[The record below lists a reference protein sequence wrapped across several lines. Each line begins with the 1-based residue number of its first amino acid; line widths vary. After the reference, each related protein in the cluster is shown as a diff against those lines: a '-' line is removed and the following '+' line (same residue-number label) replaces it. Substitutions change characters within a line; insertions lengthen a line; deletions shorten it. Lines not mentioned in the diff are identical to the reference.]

1 MERLEVDGKFLRAG
15 DHRVFLRMVT
25 YGPFPGGWPAKLAD
39 DFRQIRDAGFQALRL
54 YSWPSQSFLDA
65 AEDAGLWVFAGLEW
79 HQSSDFL
86 RTDHLD
92 EAREALD
99 AGLRTSG
106 DHPALAGVFIANEIP
121 TDLVRWMGPTR
132 VLDSLESLID
142 EGKQRRPELIWAY
155 GNYPSSE
162 FLEPGNADLT
172 AMNVYLENEEAFRAY
187 LDRLHHIAGD
197 RPVLISEFG
206 IDSRRSSPEQQAECL
221 TWAIDASK
229 AQGAAGFAVY
239 AWTDRWWNN
248 DAEVL
253 DWDFGLTTR
262 EGEAKPALAAVP
274 SSFQSEPPSREW
286 PPFSVIVCTRDGRE
300 RITSC
305 LRSLKDLRGPQYE
318 VIVVDDGSS
327 DGTAGLIREHFPEVR
342 LVELPPSGLSA
353 ARNAGAEA
361 AEGEVLAFTDDDC
374 EADQDW
380 LLGLA
385 ERFTEGWD
393 AAGGPNL
400 PPAPSNAIEAVVAA
414 APGAASH
421 VMLDDEEAEHVPGC
435 NLAVRR
441 STFFEIDG
449 FDTDFRTAG
458 DDVDFCW
465 RLRDAGKRIGFA
477 PTAFVWHHRRP
488 SIRGYLRQQL
498 GYGLAEAM
506 LMRKHPSRFS
516 PSGDARWHGMIY
528 TGAPVRVAGAATI
541 YHGPMGLA
549 GYQEVN
555 LHMQPLRDLTGTYAQ
570 PWNRALLRIVTW
582 LAPRL
587 RSRARI
593 GRFRGPVNTHAHPPI
608 RPSSEWAQWSGHGR
622 EEALEALL
630 NEGWQPGGPNDSWD
644 LERDGTRVLIACER
658 HQGGKAR
665 LLYRVWGDARTLP
678 NLADAETL

>member
-25 YGPFPGGWPAKLAD
+25 YGPFPGGWPGKLAD
-39 DFRQIRDAGFQALRL
+39 DFRQIHDAGFRAIRL

-79 HQSSDFL
+79 HQAYDFL
-86 RTDHLD
+86 GTDHLD

-172 AMNVYLENEEAFRAY
+172 AMNVYLENEESFRAY

-206 IDSRRSSPEQQAECL
+206 IDSRRSSPDQQAECL
-221 TWAIDASK
+221 VWAIDASK
-229 AQGAAGFAVY
+229 ARGAAGLAVY

-248 DAEVL
+248 GAEVL

-262 EGEAKPALAAVP
+262 EGEPKPALAAVR
-274 SSFQSEPPSREW
+274 SSFRTQPPSREW

-300 RITSC
+300 RLTSC
-305 LRSLKDLRGPQYE
+305 LRSLKDLRGPRYE

-327 DGTAGLIREHFPEVR
+327 DGTAGLVRQQFPEVR

-361 AEGEVLAFTDDDC
+361 AKGEILAFTDDDC

-385 ERFTEGWD
+385 ERFTVGWD

-421 VMLDDEEAEHVPGC
+421 VMLDDQEAEHVPGC

-555 LHMQPLRDLTGTYAQ
+555 LHMQPLRDLTSTYAQ
-570 PWNRALLRIVTW
+570 PWNRALLRILTW

-593 GRFRGPVNTHAHPPI
+593 GRFRGPVKPHAHRPI

-644 LERDGTRVLIACER
+644 LERDGTQVLIACER

-665 LLYRVWGDARTLP
+665 LLYRVWGDARMLS
-678 NLADAETL
+678 NLADAEAL